1 MENLNLNNQ
10 RYWNRRFPITG
21 FWQMRA
27 LHGKLV
33 FAIKWRHEGAQK
45 WSSLVEKFEV
55 VEIANLLFQ

>member
-33 FAIKWRHEGAQK
+33 FAIKWRHEGAR
-45 WSSLVEKFEV
+45 SLVEKFEV